1 VLASR
6 HATRLFLCKRILE
19 ELNMVMTLGGDG
31 LVRSFATLERAESAK
46 SAVLSLDLSPD
57 AVQLQV
63 LQDEAGPVESNF
75 VVGNGREA
83 PDDTSAY
90 AANFANPVAR
100 GTCLLVLLTIPDD
113 QRSKVEAAL
122 NEFGGVDVDAMANKG
137 SDAAS
142 ENV

>member
-1 VLASR
+1 MQR
-6 HATRLFLCKRILE
+6 FP
-19 ELNMVMTLGGDG
+19 
-31 LVRSFATLERAESAK
+31 K
-46 SAVLSLDLSPD
+46 SAVLSLGLSPD

-100 GTCLLVLLTIPDD
+100 GSCLLVLITIPND

-122 NEFGGVDVDAMANKG
+122 SEFDCVDVDATVNKA
-137 SDAAS
+137 SDALPES
-142 ENV
+142 T